1 MGFSG
6 DLDADAGNMD
16 GDGDGDTP
24 GLSAPGSS
32 SSEISS
38 DSFSDVTSSPPP
50 QTEQATMVVSS
61 PLPPPPSNSQTKSPK
76 AKLKIGSS
84 YQDSKGGS
92 KQLTR
97 RQRKALGLP
106 KPRPPLS
113 SSSAGAGKII
123 IPGGKWKGR
132 QSQNQDTAVGV
143 VDEDGGG
150 DEEWRRNGTGRVDVR
165 GFRELKI

>member
-1 MGFSG
+1 M
-6 DLDADAGNMD
+6 DRD
-16 GDGDGDTP
+16 GDGDRDTP

-32 SSEISS
+32 SGTSS
-38 DSFSDVTSSPPP
+38 DSFSDLTSPSPPP
-50 QTEQATMVVSS
+50 VNQAEPVPMVVSS
-61 PLPPPPSNSQTKSPK
+61 PLPHSQRTKSPPK
-76 AKLKIGSS
+76 SKLKINSS
-84 YQDSKGGS
+84 YFTQGGG

-106 KPRPPLS
+106 KIRPPPHLTSS
-113 SSSAGAGKII
+113 SSSAGAGKIV

-132 QSQNQDTAVGV
+132 QSQDTAVGV
-143 VDEDGGG
+143 VVDGDGG